1 MDLANALV
9 NSSAKFRKEVLF
21 MPIAALMDK
30 VLAHMT
36 LRQGVR
42 GDETVGAASSDA
54 ELRPYK
60 SEKGATDTTKIIA
73 RTLTT
78 FLGDV
83 VEEFDPYLLFT
94 TVYGEQFSDL
104 TDRKEA
110 DIVKT
115 LSLAQAKKISK
126 KLAKALFSAVRN
138 PNGTTTATLFNG
150 FDTIAATEITA
161 GNLSIA
167 KGNYIEVATITEQNA
182 GDVLKA
188 IYDAASD
195 ELEEAEELRMY
206 VPKSVKKMYEKWCL
220 AEFGAVVYNNT
231 YNKNYLHGTE
241 ENPVQIVGMT
251 GLAGSNY
258 IYLTS
263 KNNMLVGCDQRSSQE
278 KVKIREC
285 DNPKAL
291 QFFMCMFFGVQFEMI
306 EPEFLLVAKQVTVT
320 PSPVTVSGD
329 DEVELAAAAN
339 SAAVRTYATSNGSSV
354 DAEVTSENSSWLT
367 VSASGNKVTFTAAAY
382 AYSADAADP
391 RTATVKVKAHTG
403 SGYITV
409 TVKQAMAENV

>member
-1 MDLANALV
+1 MELANALV

-30 VLAHMT
+30 ALAHMT

-42 GDETVGAASSDA
+42 GDETVGGADSDA

-104 TDRKEA
+104 TERKEA

-115 LSLAQAKKISK
+115 LSMAQAKKISK
-126 KLAKALFSAVRN
+126 KLAKAIFSGVRN
-138 PNGTTTATLFNG
+138 PQGTTTADLFNG

-161 GNLSIA
+161 GNISAA
-167 KGNYIEVATITEQNA
+167 KGNYIEVDTITELNA

-188 IYDAASD
+188 IYDAASE
-195 ELEEAEELRMY
+195 ELEEADGLRLF
-206 VPKSVKKMYEKWCL
+206 VPKSVKKKYEKWCL
-220 AEFGAVVYNNT
+220 AEFGSAVYNTT
-231 YNKNYLHGTE
+231 YNKNYLHGTD

-263 KNNMLVGCDQRSSQE
+263 KKNMLVGCDQRSSQE

-285 DNPKAL
+285 DNPKLL
-291 QFFMCMFFGVQFEMI
+291 QFFMCLFFGVQFEMI
-306 EPEFLLVAKQVTVT
+306 EPEFLLVAKQVT

>member
-1 MDLANALV
+1 
-9 NSSAKFRKEVLF
+9 

-30 VLAHMT
+30 ALAHMT
-36 LRQGVR
+36 LHQGVC
-42 GDETVGAASSDA
+42 GDETVGALGSGA

-60 SEKGATDTTKIIA
+60 SEKGATDTGKVVA

-104 TDRKEA
+104 TERKEA
-110 DIVKT
+110 EIVKD
-115 LSLAQAKKISK
+115 LSLAMAKTISK
-126 KLAKALFSAVRN
+126 KLGKALFTGVRN
-138 PNGTTTATLFNG
+138 ANGTTTATLFNG
-150 FDTIAATEITA
+150 FDTIAATEIA
-161 GNLSIA
+161 ASNIAAA
-167 KGNYIEVATITEQNA
+167 KGNYIEVDQITEVNA
-182 GDVLKA
+182 GDVLKS

-195 ELEEAEELRMY
+195 ELVESDNLRMF
-206 VPKSVKKMYEKWCL
+206 VPKAVKRMYEKWCL
-220 AEFGAVVYNNT
+220 AEFGAVVYNT
-231 YNKNYLHGTE
+231 GYNKNYLHGTE
-241 ENPVQIVGMT
+241 ENPVQIVGLSGM
-251 GLAGSNY
+251 AGSNY
-258 IYLTS
+258 IYLTT
-263 KNNMLVGCDQRSSQE
+263 KENMLVGCDQRSSQE
-278 KVKIREC
+278 KVKIREA
-285 DNPKAL
+285 DNPKTV
-291 QFFMCMFFGVQFEMI
+291 QFFMCMFFGVQFQMI
-306 EPEFLLVAKQVTVT
+306 SSDYLIVGKQVT

-339 SAAVRTYATSNGSSV
+339 SSAVRTYATSNGSSV
-354 DAEVTSENSSWLT
+354 DVEVTSENSSWLT

-382 AYSADAADP
+382 AYSASAADP

>member
-42 GDETVGAASSDA
+42 GDETVGAAGSDA

-60 SEKGATDTTKIIA
+60 SEKGATDTTKINA

-83 VEEFDPYLLFT
+83 VEEFDPYSLFT

-104 TDRKEA
+104 TERKEA

-138 PNGTTTATLFNG
+138 PNGTTTSTLFNG

-167 KGNYIEVATITEQNA
+167 KGNYIEVPTITNQNA

-195 ELEEAEELRMY
+195 ELEEAEELRMF

-241 ENPVQIVGMT
+241 ENPVQIVGLT

-263 KNNMLVGCDQRSSQE
+263 KNNMLVGCDQRSSRE

-306 EPEFLLVAKQVTVT
+306 EPEYLLVGKQV
-320 PSPVTVSGD
+320 
-329 DEVELAAAAN
+329 AAA
-339 SAAVRTYATSNGSSV
+339 SDTGSSSGSDSGSSSGS
-354 DAEVTSENSSWLT
+354 DA
-367 VSASGNKVTFTAAAY
+367 
-382 AYSADAADP
+382 
-391 RTATVKVKAHTG
+391 G
-403 SGYITV
+403 SGSD
-409 TVKQAMAENV
+409 ADSGSDAGNGNG

>member
-104 TDRKEA
+104 TERKEA

-115 LSLAQAKKISK
+115 LSMAQAKKISK
-126 KLAKALFSAVRN
+126 KLAKAC
-138 PNGTTTATLFNG
+138 ATRSRPS
-150 FDTIAATEITA
+150 TRR
-161 GNLSIA
+161 
-167 KGNYIEVATITEQNA
+167 Q
-182 GDVLKA
+182 
-188 IYDAASD
+188 
-195 ELEEAEELRMY
+195 
-206 VPKSVKKMYEKWCL
+206 L
-220 AEFGAVVYNNT
+220 AY
-231 YNKNYLHGTE
+231 
-241 ENPVQIVGMT
+241 
-251 GLAGSNY
+251 
-258 IYLTS
+258 
-263 KNNMLVGCDQRSSQE
+263 
-278 KVKIREC
+278 
-285 DNPKAL
+285 
-291 QFFMCMFFGVQFEMI
+291 
-306 EPEFLLVAKQVTVT
+306 TV
-320 PSPVTVSGD
+320 
-329 DEVELAAAAN
+329 
-339 SAAVRTYATSNGSSV
+339 
-354 DAEVTSENSSWLT
+354 
-367 VSASGNKVTFTAAAY
+367 
-382 AYSADAADP
+382 
-391 RTATVKVKAHTG
+391 
-403 SGYITV
+403 
-409 TVKQAMAENV
+409 

>member
-30 VLAHMT
+30 ALAHMT

-42 GDETVGAASSDA
+42 GDETVGAADSDA

-104 TDRKEA
+104 TERKEA

-115 LSLAQAKKISK
+115 LSMAQAKKISK
-126 KLAKALFSAVRN
+126 KLAKALFSGVRN
-138 PNGTTTATLFNG
+138 PQGTTTADLFNG

-161 GNLSIA
+161 GNISAA
-167 KGNYIEVATITEQNA
+167 KGNYIEVDTITELNA

-195 ELEEAEELRMY
+195 ELEEAEELKMF
-206 VPKSVKKMYEKWCL
+206 VPKSVKKKYEKWCL
-220 AEFGAVVYNNT
+220 AEFGAAVYNTT

-241 ENPVQIVGMT
+241 ENPIQIVGMT

-263 KNNMLVGCDQRSSQE
+263 KKNMLVGCDQRSSQE

-306 EPEFLLVAKQVTVT
+306 EPEFLLVAKQVT

>member
-1 MDLANALV
+1 MELANALV

-30 VLAHMT
+30 ALAHMT
-36 LRQGVR
+36 LSQGVR
-42 GDETVGAASSDA
+42 GDETVGGADSDA

-104 TDRKEA
+104 TERKEA

-115 LSLAQAKKISK
+115 LSMAQAKKISK
-126 KLAKALFSAVRN
+126 KLAKAIFSGVRN
-138 PNGTTTATLFNG
+138 PQGTTTADLFNG

-161 GNLSIA
+161 GNISAA
-167 KGNYIEVATITEQNA
+167 KGNYIEVDTITELNA

-188 IYDAASD
+188 IYDAASE
-195 ELEEAEELRMY
+195 ELEEADGLRLF
-206 VPKSVKKMYEKWCL
+206 VPKSVKKKYEKWCL
-220 AEFGAVVYNNT
+220 AEFGSAVYNTT
-231 YNKNYLHGTE
+231 YNKNYLHGTD

-263 KNNMLVGCDQRSSQE
+263 KKNMLVGCDQRSSQE

-285 DNPKAL
+285 DNPKLL
-291 QFFMCMFFGVQFEMI
+291 QFFMCLFFGVQFEMI
-306 EPEFLLVAKQVTVT
+306 EPEFLLVAKQVT

-339 SAAVRTYATSNGSSV
+339 SAAARTYATSNGSSV

>member
-1 MDLANALV
+1 MELANALV

-30 VLAHMT
+30 ALAHMT

-42 GDETVGAASSDA
+42 GDETVGGADSDA

-104 TDRKEA
+104 TERKEA

-115 LSLAQAKKISK
+115 LSMAQAKKISK
-126 KLAKALFSAVRN
+126 KLAKAIFSGVRN
-138 PNGTTTATLFNG
+138 PQGTTTADLFNG

-161 GNLSIA
+161 GNISAA
-167 KGNYIEVATITEQNA
+167 KGNYIEVDTITELNA

-188 IYDAASD
+188 IYDAASE
-195 ELEEAEELRMY
+195 ELEEADGLRLF
-206 VPKSVKKMYEKWCL
+206 VPKSVKKKYEKWCL
-220 AEFGAVVYNNT
+220 AEFGSAVYNTT
-231 YNKNYLHGTE
+231 YNKNYLHGTD

-263 KNNMLVGCDQRSSQE
+263 KKNMLVGCDQRSSQE

-285 DNPKAL
+285 DNPKLL
-291 QFFMCMFFGVQFEMI
+291 QFFMCLFFGVQFEMI
-306 EPEFLLVAKQVTVT
+306 EPEFLLVAKQVT

-367 VSASGNKVTFTAAAY
+367 VSTSGNKVTFTAAAY